1 MRAVLVMTMLAS
13 AAVFAD
19 EEPQHVEEGET
30 LALDCPMVD
39 IRIQGGLTEMQ
50 PEVYTWE
57 ECGACQNVLKYKCN
71 KNLSSIHLS
80 GWGECEKYLRYIYN
94 IVFFSASICLGVPAC
109 KFWTLSTGM
118 APHNYCYLWSSML
131 GKSETPNSISGEREC
146 SG

>member
-1 MRAVLVMTMLAS
+1 MTMLAS

-94 IVFFSASICLGVPAC
+94 IVFFQHPFVWVFQRASFGRCQQGWLLTTTA
-109 KFWTLSTGM
+109 T
-118 APHNYCYLWSSML
+118 
-131 GKSETPNSISGEREC
+131 SGLRC
-146 SG
+146 